1 MNGFWV
7 LSWHKWDDLYVRA
20 HNNLLKWKYAH
31 MSSDALRPVLFS
43 SLSFIFLC
51 AWKERKGQGAW
62 KKWGFFREVGWFREH

>member
-1 MNGFWV
+1 
-7 LSWHKWDDLYVRA
+7 
-20 HNNLLKWKYAH
+20 

-43 SLSFIFLC
+43 SVSFLFLC